1 MDREKRSLQ
10 RNNTVYL
17 STPETENEVTKGA
30 FREYRNDEE
39 EYNLQAE
46 EYNSDSD
53 DEFNDDSIKVKED
66 ESHI

>member
-1 MDREKRSLQ
+1 M
-10 RNNTVYL
+10 VYL

-66 ESHI
+66 ESSI